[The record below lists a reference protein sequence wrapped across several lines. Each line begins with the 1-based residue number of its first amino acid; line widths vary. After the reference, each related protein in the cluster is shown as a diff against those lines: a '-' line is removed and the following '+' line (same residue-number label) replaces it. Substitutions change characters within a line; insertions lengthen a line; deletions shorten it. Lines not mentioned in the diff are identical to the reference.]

1 MSGLVQRLRDL
12 YRGWSLEL
20 LANGEAHREGL
31 RLLKENLTPRQRDEL
46 EVFNYFDVVGGVT
59 GTPYRIHFGDRMN
72 IDQLDARG
80 KCSRVLCFV
89 PEGQLPV
96 GDTMLAQKLAL
107 ELFETEVLEKA
118 NRVLPWQVPAP
129 FDLRHYGSG
138 RRRGGT

>member
-1 MSGLVQRLRDL
+1 
-12 YRGWSLEL
+12 
-20 LANGEAHREGL
+20 
-31 RLLKENLTPRQRDEL
+31 LKENLTPRQRDEL

-129 FDLRHYGSG
+129 FDLRH
-138 RRRGGT
+138 